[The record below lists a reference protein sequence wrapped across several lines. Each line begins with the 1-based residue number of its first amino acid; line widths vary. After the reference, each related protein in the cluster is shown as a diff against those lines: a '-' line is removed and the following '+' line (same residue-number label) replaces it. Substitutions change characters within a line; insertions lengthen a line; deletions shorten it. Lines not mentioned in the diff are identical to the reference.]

1 MRPII
6 GLYLK
11 FLAKIT
17 IYTALM
23 AILCVINWEIQ
34 NYKQETKLHLLR
46 KRDQDKNLSPGLEKS
61 YEYYSE
67 LLNF

>member
-46 KRDQDKNLSPGLEKS
+46 KRDQDKKS
-61 YEYYSE
+61 KPWFRKI
-67 LLNF
+67 L